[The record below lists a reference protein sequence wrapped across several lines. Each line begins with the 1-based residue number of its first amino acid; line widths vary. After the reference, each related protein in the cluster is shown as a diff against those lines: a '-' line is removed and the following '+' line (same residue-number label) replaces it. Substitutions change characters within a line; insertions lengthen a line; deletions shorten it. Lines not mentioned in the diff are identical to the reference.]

1 MKRIDKH
8 IAKGFLKSFSLSL
21 LAFLN
26 IFLIS
31 QIFRVIKYVSD
42 GKMTVHDSIIYFF
55 TLIPGM
61 LVDISPLSVLLGGL
75 ISMNVMASNLEIIS
89 LKTSGISFKRI
100 IVFPVLISAL
110 ISLGIYKISD
120 SIAPEMYEKSRVLR
134 GSDKENEEVPTEK
147 QDAFLRGE
155 SNYVYFM
162 KKINRVTGVAQ
173 GVEIIDLNDDF
184 TKIERVII
192 AKQGKY
198 DEKRKAWN
206 LNDVY
211 ITRVQENTSKE
222 YKEFSDLKYKEE
234 PGRFITLGKNPK
246 TLSIGQLKKEMKVRR
261 AVGKDIKEFTQ
272 ELSKR
277 YSYPFA
283 SFFICFIGLALGSRY
298 VRGASAKNIAISVGF
313 GYGYY
318 LLSGVF
324 EAISKNGFINPF
336 ISSWIPNLLFLC
348 LGIYF
353 VKESEF

>member
-42 GKMTVHDSIIYFF
+42 GKMTVHDSVIYFF

-283 SFFICFIGLALGSRY
+283 SFFICFI
-298 VRGASAKNIAISVGF
+298 
-313 GYGYY
+313 
-318 LLSGVF
+318 
-324 EAISKNGFINPF
+324 
-336 ISSWIPNLLFLC
+336 
-348 LGIYF
+348 
-353 VKESEF
+353 